1 MYERVRQEIYELFA
15 RRGVHIEV
23 NEAVDSPIFL
33 CLKICYQPVRGITR
47 IVGKFIDED

>member
-15 RRGVHIEV
+15 GRGVRIEV
-23 NEAVDSPIFL
+23 NEAVDSPNFY
-33 CLKICYQPVRGITR
+33 CLKICYQPARGMTL

>member
-15 RRGVHIEV
+15 RRGVRIDV
-23 NEAVDSPIFL
+23 NEAVVSPNFC
-33 CLKICYQPVRGITR
+33 CLKLRYQPARGIKR